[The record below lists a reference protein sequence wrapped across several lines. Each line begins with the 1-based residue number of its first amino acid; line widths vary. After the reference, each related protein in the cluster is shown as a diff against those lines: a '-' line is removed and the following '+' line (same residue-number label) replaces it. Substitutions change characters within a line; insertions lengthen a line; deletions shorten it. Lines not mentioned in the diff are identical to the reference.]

1 MLLVR
6 LFAAAES
13 AAGTGT
19 EEVEAATLGE
29 LKAVLVARHGEG
41 FGAVLGRCS
50 MLVDGRAGLP
60 DDHDLTGVQGV
71 DVLPPFAGG

>member
-1 MLLVR
+1 MILVR
-6 LFAAAES
+6 LLAAAEA

-29 LKAVLVARHGEG
+29 LKAILVARHGEG
-41 FGAVLGRCS
+41 FEAVLGRCS

-60 DDHDLTGVQGV
+60 DDHDLTGARVV

>member
-1 MLLVR
+1 MILVR

-60 DDHDLTGVQGV
+60 DDHDRTGVQGV

>member
-1 MLLVR
+1 MILVR

-29 LKAVLVARHGEG
+29 LKAILVARHGEG
-41 FGAVLGRCS
+41 FEAVLVAGW
-50 MLVDGRAGLP
+50 AGLP

>member
-1 MLLVR
+1 MILVR
-6 LFAAAES
+6 LFAAAEA

-29 LKAVLVARHGEG
+29 LKTILVARHGEE

-50 MLVDGRAGLP
+50 TLVDGRAGLP
-60 DDHDLTGVQGV
+60 DDHDLTGVRGV

>member
-1 MLLVR
+1 MILVR

-29 LKAVLVARHGEG
+29 LKAILVARHGEG
-41 FGAVLGRCS
+41 FDAVLGRCS
-50 MLVDGRAGLP
+50 TLVDGGGGRP
-60 DDHDLTGVQGV
+60 HPHDLTGVQGV

>member
-1 MLLVR
+1 MILVR
-6 LFAAAES
+6 LFAAAEA

-29 LKAVLVARHGEG
+29 LKTILVSRHGEG

-50 MLVDGRAGLP
+50 TLVDGRAGLP
-60 DDHDLTGVQGV
+60 DDHDLTGVRGV

>member
-1 MLLVR
+1 MILVR

-50 MLVDGRAGLP
+50 MLVEGRAGLP

>member
-1 MLLVR
+1 MILVR
-6 LFAAAES
+6 LFAAAEAS
-13 AAGTGT
+13 AGTGT

-29 LKAVLVARHGEG
+29 LKTVLVARHGEE

-50 MLVDGRAGLP
+50 TLVDGRTGLP
-60 DDHDLTGVQGV
+60 DDHDLTGVRGV

>member
-1 MLLVR
+1 MILVR
-6 LFAAAES
+6 LFAAAEA
-13 AAGTGT
+13 AAGTGA

-29 LKAVLVARHGEG
+29 LKTILVARHGEE

-50 MLVDGRAGLP
+50 TLVDGRAGLP
-60 DDHDLTGVQGV
+60 DDHDLTGVRGV

>member
-1 MLLVR
+1 MILVR
-6 LFAAAES
+6 LFAAAEA
-13 AAGTGT
+13 AAGIGT

-60 DDHDLTGVQGV
+60 DDHDLTRVRGS

>member
-1 MLLVR
+1 MILVR
-6 LFAAAES
+6 LFAAAEA
-13 AAGTGT
+13 AAGTGI

-29 LKAVLVARHGEG
+29 LKDILVARHGEE

-50 MLVDGRAGLP
+50 TLVDGRAGLP
-60 DDHDLTGVQGV
+60 DDHDLTGVRGV